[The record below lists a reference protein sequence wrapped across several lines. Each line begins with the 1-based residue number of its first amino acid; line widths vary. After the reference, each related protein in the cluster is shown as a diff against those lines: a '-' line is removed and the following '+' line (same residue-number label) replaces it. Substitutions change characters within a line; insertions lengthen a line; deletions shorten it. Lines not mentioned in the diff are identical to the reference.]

1 VSQPR
6 ITIIGAGRMG
16 QGLGLALKRR
26 GYKVMLLNRSPRDV
40 IPPLVLHQGSKA
52 EATAEA
58 ELILIA
64 TPDHAITQVA
74 AELAAERAVS
84 RDQVVLH
91 LSGLLDRNALQ
102 PLDQTGAA
110 CGSFH
115 PLQSVAEPGTAAERL
130 KGAYAG
136 IEGDERALV
145 AAERL
150 ANTLRMVPVRIPA
163 AAKPAYHAAAA
174 FVANYTVAL
183 VGVAERIARSA
194 GVPADIAAR
203 LYLPLLGGAV
213 ANLTTLG
220 PAASLTG
227 AVRRGDAQTVQAHL
241 DALEPEDQELYR
253 TLGRAAVALAREAGL
268 GDAEVKRVDAV
279 LAGEFLGPSAGVAAT
294 GRRPEHHS
302 GP

>member
-1 VSQPR
+1 
-6 ITIIGAGRMG
+6 MG

-26 GYKVMLLNRSPRDV
+26 GYKIVLLSRAPRDV
-40 IPPLVLHQGSKA
+40 IPPLLLHQGSRA
-52 EATAEA
+52 EATAGA
-58 ELILIA
+58 ELVLIA
-64 TPDHAITQVA
+64 TPDDAIGTVA

-91 LSGLLDRNALQ
+91 LSGLLDRSALL
-102 PLDQTGAA
+102 PLEESGAG

-115 PLQSVAEPGTAAERL
+115 PLQSVAEAATAAERL
-130 KGAYAG
+130 KGAYVG
-136 IEGDERALV
+136 IEGDERALI

-163 AAKPAYHAAAA
+163 DAKPAYHAGAA

-183 VGVAERIARSA
+183 VGVAERLAQAA

-203 LYLPLLGGAV
+203 IYLPLLGGAV

-227 AVRRGDAQTVQAHL
+227 AVRRGDVQTIQAHL
-241 DALEPEDQELYR
+241 QALGPDDRNLYR
-253 TLGRAAVALAREAGL
+253 TVAKAAVALAREAGL
-268 GDAEVKRVDAV
+268 SQAAAERVDAV
-279 LAGEFLGPSAGVAAT
+279 LEGDP
-294 GRRPEHHS
+294 RD
-302 GP
+302 